1 MPHPGYR
8 TLRAYWASLPK
19 AGPVFGGRRTLI
31 RPLRPDDLEIERAF
45 VGSLS
50 AESLSSRVLSAG
62 VTVSDESLHRLVE
75 VDQRTHIAIA
85 VTLPLHDGAETLL
98 GVGRYALTPDGRT
111 AEFAITVRDDW
122 QGKGLGTLLVEELI
136 ACAKAA
142 GIHVLGGDV
151 LRGNDAMMA
160 LLRKLGFSML
170 ASEDGPAL
178 AYAFKRLRRVRR
190 VALPAGILA

>member
-1 MPHPGYR
+1 MPRPGYR

-19 AGPVFGGRRTLI
+19 AGPVVDGRRTLI

-45 VGSLS
+45 VAGLS
-50 AESLSSRVLSAG
+50 AASLYSRMLSAG

-75 VDQRTHIAIA
+75 VDQRTNIAIA

-98 GVGRYALTPDGRT
+98 GVGRYALTADGRT
-111 AEFAITVRDDW
+111 ADFAITVRDDW
-122 QGKGLGTLLVEELI
+122 QRKGLGTLLAEELM

-142 GIHVLGGDV
+142 GVHVLVGDV

-170 ASEDGPAL
+170 ASADDPAL
-178 AYAFKRLRRVRR
+178 AHASRRLRRVRR